1 MDKNSFIEKIRNK
14 KSAPFLFLGS
24 GFTKHY
30 LNTPD
35 WKELLSKFASQHI
48 NAYYTLLGTNDL
60 SVIASEIAKEVN
72 KQFWNLP
79 HDDPYKQELQ
89 DSVKTSSSVLKHKI
103 ASFLKE
109 FSIDKIPPQYSE
121 ELDLLKN
128 LNIDGIITTNYDD
141 LIEAIFPKF
150 TKYVGQSELI
160 FSSVL
165 NIGEIYKIHGCIYQ
179 PDSMVLTDEDYKG
192 FNQKNAYLAAK
203 LITIFI
209 EHPVIFMGYSIIIV
223 R

>member
-1 MDKNSFIEKIRNK
+1 MNKNSFIEKIRNK

-79 HDDPYKQELQ
+79 DDDPYKQGLQ
-89 DSVKTSSSVLKHKI
+89 DSQDLTFPQVRQDYTSD
-103 ASFLKE
+103 ASFPGALLWRQRMPQNDTCGHRVRKDAYQGQIF
-109 FSIDKIPPQYSE
+109 FS
-121 ELDLLKN
+121 
-128 LNIDGIITTNYDD
+128 
-141 LIEAIFPKF
+141 
-150 TKYVGQSELI
+150 
-160 FSSVL
+160 
-165 NIGEIYKIHGCIYQ
+165 
-179 PDSMVLTDEDYKG
+179 
-192 FNQKNAYLAAK
+192 
-203 LITIFI
+203 
-209 EHPVIFMGYSIIIV
+209 
-223 R
+223 